1 MDSHL
6 LTRIVSASDLIPG
19 WMSREELVWLA
30 ERAASSVCIIEIGSW
45 KGRSTK
51 ALAGATSG
59 VVYAIDHWMGQ
70 STNNIHGGRGAT
82 NIELDVKGSEAVY
95 AEFCSNLKEEI
106 ALSKVVVIRASSMD
120 AAQVFKSL
128 SKDKKAD
135 MVFIDADHDYDR
147 VKDDIRG
154 YQPLL
159 SSGALLC
166 GHDYGNPSW
175 PGVKQAV
182 QELLPGYQR
191 GPGTLWHIK
200 V

>member
-6 LTRIVSASDLIPG
+6 LTGIISASDLIPG
-19 WMSREELVWLA
+19 WMSREELTWLT
-30 ERAASSVCIIEIGSW
+30 ERAAHSTRIIEIGSW

-70 STNNIHGGRGAT
+70 STNNVHGGRGAT
-82 NIELDVKGSEAVY
+82 NVELDVKGSEAVY
-95 AEFCSNLKEEI
+95 AEFCSNLKSEI
-106 ALSKVVVIRASSMD
+106 ASSKVVVIRASSMD
-120 AAQVFKSL
+120 AVQIFKSL
-128 SKDKKAD
+128 SEDKKAD

-147 VKDDIRG
+147 VKDDIKS

-159 SSGALLC
+159 SPGALLC
-166 GHDYGNPSW
+166 GHDYGNLAW

-182 QELLPGYQR
+182 QELLHGHQN
-191 GPGTLWHIK
+191 GPGTLWHVRI
-200 V
+200 